1 MQNVPLMNPAT
12 TYDYARRTYL
22 KYLAVYRM
30 LERCFRGMV
39 HPQKRSDIAAILETV
54 LVRLVQLRATIVKWA
69 RSCTSL
75 TNTVSKIAA
84 MSERF

>member
-1 MQNVPLMNPAT
+1 LF
-12 TYDYARRTYL
+12 
-22 KYLAVYRM
+22 KS
-30 LERCFRGMV
+30 
-39 HPQKRSDIAAILETV
+39 QKRSDIAAILETV
-54 LVRLVQLRATIVKWA
+54 LVRLVQLRAHFTMVA